1 MLSGEAVADVLLTQR
16 GGVGGCL
23 PFSRGLFRVLNST
36 RGGPGP
42 SSLSEQVFP
51 ANTAGFSL
59 LASPS
64 TQPALKL
71 LVVTDLEALHPFG
84 VLWRPLYLGMVDQII
99 HPWLLNSIW
108 SPSLLPGEE
117 EVK

>member
-1 MLSGEAVADVLLTQR
+1 MLSGEAVADVLLTKR
-16 GGVGGCL
+16 RGVGGCL

-59 LASPS
+59 ER
-64 TQPALKL
+64 TRLK
-71 LVVTDLEALHPFG
+71 G
-84 VLWRPLYLGMVDQII
+84 
-99 HPWLLNSIW
+99 
-108 SPSLLPGEE
+108 GERQC
-117 EVK
+117 